1 MNPLFGT
8 SKPKP
13 KKKAAQSP
21 EIDKP
26 FDSVNSIDLLKFSA
40 KDIKNTA
47 VEQSKQVVSQAW
59 EQLLGIEHKSSGP
72 VQMDPNVEYS
82 PSQIAKMQEAQKE
95 QPKHIETTAEHSQYV
110 REIMGNATMQRESG
124 ESEQRIQSLIVELR
138 RLASSV
144 QAVEKAV
151 VLQAIGP
158 GSAKTMKGKYY
169 ESFFEWML
177 LVVQDARRK
186 VEDSGAW
193 LQTMT
198 AKSKK
203 GQAVGKVKKSMN
215 LLLSGERTAQN
226 QSG

>member
-1 MNPLFGT
+1 MNTLFGT

-26 FDSVNSIDLLKFSA
+26 FDAVNSIDLLKFSA
-40 KDIKNTA
+40 KDVKNTA
-47 VEQSKQVVSQAW
+47 VEQGKQTVTKAW

-72 VQMDPNVEYS
+72 VEMSPNVEYS
-82 PSQIAKMQEAQKE
+82 PAQIAQMQEAQQE
-95 QPKHIETTAEHSQYV
+95 QPKRTETTETHGQYV
-110 REIMGNATMQRESG
+110 REIMGTTHVQRENQ
-124 ESEQRIQSLIVELR
+124 ESEQRIQSLIGELR
-138 RLASSV
+138 KLASSV

-158 GSAKTMKGKYY
+158 SGAKAMKGKYY

-177 LVVQDARRK
+177 LVIQDARRK

-203 GQAVGKVKKSMN
+203 GQAVGKIKKSMN